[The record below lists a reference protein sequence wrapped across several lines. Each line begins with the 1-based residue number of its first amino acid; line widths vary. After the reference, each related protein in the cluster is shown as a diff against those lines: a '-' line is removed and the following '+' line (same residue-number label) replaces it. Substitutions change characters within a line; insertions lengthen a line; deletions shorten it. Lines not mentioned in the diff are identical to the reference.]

1 MATTLTCSA
10 AQPGVQPRANY
21 EGVTYAYFKHTGTT
35 ALSASD
41 VVLLC
46 KIPTKATVLDCMIR
60 VGHKADTQA
69 TVSFFLAT
77 DGNGSASSIAS
88 FGTQVLSATG
98 GSVLFRPT
106 TASLWA
112 PTRISVSDDAA
123 LQYAFVKSGIAAG
136 TVTTSYSVNGYVLY
150 TMNEPD

>member
-1 MATTLTCSA
+1 MAATFTCSA

-21 EGVTYAYFKHTGTT
+21 EGVTYAYFKHAGT
-35 ALSASD
+35 AQISASD

-60 VGHKADTQA
+60 CGHNADTQA
-69 TVSFFLAT
+69 TVSFFLAK
-77 DGNGSASSIAS
+77 DGDGSASSIAN
-88 FGTQVLSATG
+88 FGTQVLSKTG
-98 GSVLFRPT
+98 GTALFRPT
-106 TASLWA
+106 AASLWA

-123 LQYAFVKSGIAAG
+123 VQFAYVKSGVSAG
-136 TVTTSYSVNGYVLY
+136 TVTTSYSINGFVLY